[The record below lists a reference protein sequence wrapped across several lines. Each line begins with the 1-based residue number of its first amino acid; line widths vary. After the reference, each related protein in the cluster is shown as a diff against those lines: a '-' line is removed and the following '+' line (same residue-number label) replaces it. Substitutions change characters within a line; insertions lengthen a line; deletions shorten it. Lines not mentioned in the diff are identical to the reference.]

1 MKIYLLLC
9 IEFFKVGLFSL
20 GGGYATLP
28 FLFHIAEKY
37 AWYSSKELTQML
49 AVSSITPGPVGINI
63 ATFAGFKTAGI
74 LGSLAATLSVI
85 LPSLILVVIVSKL
98 FKKFKSNFYTQAA
111 LYALKPA
118 TCAMIAAI
126 GVRLFKDSIMTPEF
140 DTFAFFLF
148 AVMFLVSL
156 RYKKDPLFY
165 LAFAALAGLLIKT
178 IL

>member
-1 MKIYLLLC
+1 MKIYLLMC
-9 IEFFKVGLFSL
+9 MEFFKVGLFSL

-37 AWYSSKELTQML
+37 GWYSSKELTQMF

-63 ATFAGFKTAGI
+63 ATFAGFKTAG
-74 LGSLAATLSVI
+74 LFGSLAATFSVI

-98 FKKFKSNFYTQAA
+98 FKKFKCNFYTQAS

-126 GVRLFKDSIMTPEF
+126 GVKLLKDSVIPEKF
-140 DTFAFFLF
+140 DVFAFLLF
-148 AVMFLVSL
+148 VVMFLISL

-165 LAFAALAGLLIKT
+165 LVFAALAGFLIKT
-178 IL
+178 F